1 MLILSPVSVLELS
14 LLEDICIVVGSCP
27 AMIVESSSGDGGV
40 HQVSSFVFS
49 VSDPGRWQGLFGVT
63 VTVFMGII

>member
-40 HQVSSFVFS
+40 HQVIRNLGCVRDGTTGCEWSFYGGS
-49 VSDPGRWQGLFGVT
+49 GSQLA
-63 VTVFMGII
+63 